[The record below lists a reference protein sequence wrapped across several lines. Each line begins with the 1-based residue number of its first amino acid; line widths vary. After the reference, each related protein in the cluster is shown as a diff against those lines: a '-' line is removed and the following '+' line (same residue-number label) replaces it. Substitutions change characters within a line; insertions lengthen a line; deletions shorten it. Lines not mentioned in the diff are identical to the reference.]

1 MRPIGTNKTTPTS
14 RLARLI
20 VEDRA
25 RDNISQCAAAKIIGV
40 HPSTFAR
47 WEAGSRPNQD
57 HLTDLAAWL
66 GVSVEE
72 VIAAGRETP

>member
-1 MRPIGTNKTTPTS
+1 MPRPIGTNKTTPTS

-25 RDNISQCAAAKIIGV
+25 KDNISQVAAAKIIGV

-57 HLTDLAAWL
+57 HLAALARWL
-66 GVSVEE
+66 GMTVEE
-72 VIAAGRETP
+72 VIAAGRES